1 MHFFNWLLYT
11 MSEDIESI
19 LAENRVSDLRRFI
32 GRRQCLNETNAWL
45 VYLFHLV
52 QTGGI
57 LTTAVA
63 QGYGMK
69 DLVWLGVGLN
79 FLASLLQ
86 IFEQT
91 NNNMSKKMLDNIMSI
106 KTGTYV
112 DEGVLVE
119 TADKK
124 PAPQAS
130 KSDKEETVSN
140 APSPSRNVDMV

>member
-1 MHFFNWLLYT
+1 
-11 MSEDIESI
+11 MSDEIERI
-19 LAENRVSDLRRFI
+19 LGENRVSDLRRFI

-106 KTGTYV
+106 KNGTYV

-119 TADKK
+119 TGDKK
-124 PAPQAS
+124 PAAAGQSNSKQEEPKEDVVISTAPTSARQA
-130 KSDKEETVSN
+130 
-140 APSPSRNVDMV
+140 DMV